1 METVLLSPEEDD
13 AAEALAAAVVVV
25 VVVAVNEALSS
36 AHTPGPE
43 NVQTPPTPTL
53 PL

>member
-1 METVLLSPEEDD
+1 METVLLSPDEDD
-13 AAEALAAAVVVV
+13 AAEAVVSAVVV

>member
-1 METVLLSPEEDD
+1 METVLLSPEED
-13 AAEALAAAVVVV
+13 AAALVAAVVV